1 MNLVEKLA
9 QELGLS
15 KELFS
20 SRTRPYGSG
29 KAECV
34 EKGWKFILGLGSR
47 INSPSLFF
55 SVSRQELSGVLRTTI
70 VFLFFFLPLF
80 FLSPSFVRSLL
91 LYTLL
96 LYSSWLSICWSCR
109 SLLECLS
116 HPAPSST
123 CCELQQIR
131 WHCLGVIPSLMRLD
145 CQLRAFNVEMTASPI
160 IAPPPYPR
168 SCPPMLVLLFGT
180 TGRAALEI
188 VLLFPFMT
196 PVRRGR
202 DGPRR
207 CLPAALGLPYSSL
220 DVFLSSAWALGLIIN
235 GPESPD
241 LRIIFKIIWIIINRL
256 YHLYKLVYFLVK
268 YTLNKF

>member
-1 MNLVEKLA
+1 MNLVEKWA

-15 KELFS
+15 EELFS

-29 KAECV
+29 MAECV
-34 EKGWKFILGLGSR
+34 EKGWKFVLGLGLR

-55 SVSRQELSGVLRTTI
+55 SVSRRELSGVLRTAI
-70 VFLFFFLPLF
+70 VFLFFFLPLI
-80 FLSPSFVRSLL
+80 FLSLSFVRSLL

-96 LYSSWLSICWSCR
+96 LCSSWPSICWSCR

-116 HPAPSST
+116 HPTPSST
-123 CCELQQIR
+123 CCELQQTR
-131 WHCLGVIPSLMRLD
+131 WHYSGVIPSLMRPD
-145 CQLRAFNVEMTASPI
+145 CQLWAFIAEVTASPI

-168 SCPPMLVLLFGT
+168 SYPPVLVLLFGT
-180 TGRAALEI
+180 IGRAALES
-188 VLLFPFMT
+188 VLLFPFIT

-207 CLPAALGLPYSSL
+207 CLPAALGRPYSSS
-220 DVFLSSAWALGLIIN
+220 DVFLSMAWALGLIIN

-241 LRIIFKIIWIIINRL
+241 PLAPQ
-256 YHLYKLVYFLVK
+256 
-268 YTLNKF
+268 

>member
-1 MNLVEKLA
+1 MNLVEKWA

-15 KELFS
+15 EELFS

-29 KAECV
+29 MAECV
-34 EKGWKFILGLGSR
+34 EKGWKFVLGLGLR

-55 SVSRQELSGVLRTTI
+55 SVSRRELSGVLRTAI
-70 VFLFFFLPLF
+70 VFLFFFLPLI

-96 LYSSWLSICWSCR
+96 LCLSWPSICWSCR

-116 HPAPSST
+116 HPTPSST
-123 CCELQQIR
+123 CCELQQTR
-131 WHCLGVIPSLMRLD
+131 WHYLGVIPSLMRPD
-145 CQLRAFNVEMTASPI
+145 CQLRAFNAEVTASPI
-160 IAPPPYPR
+160 IAPPSYPR
-168 SCPPMLVLLFGT
+168 NCPPMLVLLFGT
-180 TGRAALEI
+180 IGRAALES

-196 PVRRGR
+196 PIRWGR

-207 CLPAALGLPYSSL
+207 CLPAALGRLYSSL

-241 LRIIFKIIWIIINRL
+241 PLAPQ
-256 YHLYKLVYFLVK
+256 
-268 YTLNKF
+268 